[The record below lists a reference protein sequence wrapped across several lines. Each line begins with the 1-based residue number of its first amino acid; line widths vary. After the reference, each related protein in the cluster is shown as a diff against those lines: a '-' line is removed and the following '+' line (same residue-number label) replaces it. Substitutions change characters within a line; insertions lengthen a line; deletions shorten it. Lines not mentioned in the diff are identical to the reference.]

1 MWSLRGL
8 SIGEL
13 LKRTIV
19 KSWDD
24 EVFGQSGRLAFYFF
38 FSMFPLILLLVLFSK
53 ATATGA
59 EWQESLLRAI
69 SQVLPADAASLV
81 IFTIR
86 QLNGTHLAGSGFAF
100 VGLGVLW
107 GTVNGTWAI
116 MTGLNNAYEIEEK
129 RSFPRVLGVACGLT
143 VCLCTVAIIA
153 LVLLSGADRVIHSTA
168 LLPLVRWAVLAAL
181 LLVSFAVLYRF
192 GPNLH
197 DNRWQWSIPGALI
210 AVTLWL
216 TFSLGLRSYQ
226 AHVPSSQKIYA
237 GLSAIATLLIWL
249 YLTGGALFIGG
260 EANSE
265 IEQAAVEARHPDVGA
280 GTLRRSPH
288 AREAGR

>member
-8 SIGEL
+8 SVREL

-19 KSWDD
+19 KSWED

-38 FSMFPLILLLVLFSK
+38 FSMFPLLLLLVLFSK
-53 ATATGA
+53 ASSIGA

-69 SQVLPADAASLV
+69 GQVLPADAASLV
-81 IFTIR
+81 IHTIR
-86 QLNGTHLAGSGFAF
+86 QLDETHIAGAGFVF
-100 VGLGVLW
+100 IGFGVLW

-116 MTGLNNAYEIEEK
+116 MTGLNSAYEIQEK
-129 RSFPRVLGVACGLT
+129 RSFVRVFGVACGLT
-143 VCLCTVAIIA
+143 VWLCILAIIA
-153 LVLLSGADRVIHSTA
+153 LALLSGADGVIHSTA
-168 LLPLVRWAVLAAL
+168 LLPIVRWTVLAAL

-192 GPNLH
+192 GPNLQ
-197 DNRWQWSIPGALI
+197 DNRWEWSIPGAVI

-216 TFSLGLRSYQ
+216 IFSLGLRSYQ

-237 GLSAIATLLIWL
+237 GLSAIASLLLWL

-265 IEQAAVEARHPDVGA
+265 IEQAAVEARHPDVGP
-280 GTLRRSPH
+280 GTLRTSSHSR
-288 AREAGR
+288 AEKR